1 MLHHSWMTYH
11 IASDLLDVVL
21 EKYKIRNGFCIKTFI
36 VFMTAVAQFDFLI
49 SKRGIGE
56 NLATQH
62 KSTTAHLGI
71 FHKQRDAIIYWLKE
85 QPVLT
90 ETKKHFKVTI
100 MLRLDFIMYAY
111 FIKH

>member
-21 EKYKIRNGFCIKTFI
+21 KNYKLRNGLCIKTFI

-49 SKRGIGE
+49 NRRGSGE

-62 KSTTAHLGI
+62 KNTTAHLPV
-71 FHKQRDAIIYWLKE
+71 FQKQRDAIIFWLKE
-85 QPVLT
+85 QPVLS
-90 ETKKHFKVTI
+90 ETTKYFKVQ
-100 MLRLDFIMYAY
+100 
-111 FIKH
+111 